1 MGQRSENAVFVLLRI
16 PVLRR
21 MWAAITVSSLGD
33 WLGLLA
39 NTALAQQLTADRS
52 VATQGAA
59 ISGVILT
66 RLLPDLLLG
75 PFAGALADKLD
86 RRRTIIIGDLIA
98 GVLFLS
104 IAVAYD
110 LAWLYLAQFLIEAV
124 GLFTMPAKQAVW
136 VNIVPREKLAVANQ
150 MSLISVYGAVPVAAI
165 IFALLSTFNRFF
177 QDPLLASARVP
188 IVVALIFNA
197 LTFFAAALTVYLVRR
212 DIPVFL
218 AGSGEAKNLF
228 SAIREG
234 MSYIW
239 TNQVLR
245 GLYVGILGAFLA
257 GGVVVGVAQLYV
269 ATLDAGNAG
278 YSILFGTVFTGL
290 ALGMIVGPRILPGIS
305 RRRLFGLTIGLS
317 GVSVLT
323 MSLMS
328 DFVLVMVLALLVG
341 VFGGIAWIN
350 GYTMIG
356 YEVEDRLRGRVF
368 AFILSSVRIALLLSV
383 AVGPLLAGWLGQRSL
398 RLRDSELA
406 FSGPST
412 MLLVAGLM
420 ATAVGVYAYRKVGGQ
435 GKRLADILWQ
445 TVSRPDLLGDERVDT
460 GLFVAFEGSHSG
472 QIAGQAVTL
481 VERLRRVGYPV
492 ISTQEPG
499 DTAAGRQIA
508 AILSDRTGT
517 PLAPATECL
526 LYLADRAEHV
536 ATVVRPA
543 LQQRQVVV
551 CQRYVDSSVAYQG
564 AGRGLD
570 PSRIRRTSQWVTG
583 SLAPDLTVVLDATG
597 GPGEDAA
604 VRHMFL
610 ELADADPDHYLV
622 LPADLQ
628 AEAIAAAVDDR
639 VLALLATRSERV
651 AHVVPGGSLA
661 PAEPIAVAAGTP
673 SALAAGPPSG
683 TAGSVAAAG

>member
-1 MGQRSENAVFVLLRI
+1 MGRRHENAVFALLRI

-52 VATQGAA
+52 VAAQGLA

-66 RLLPDLLLG
+66 RLLPDVLLG
-75 PFAGALADKLD
+75 PIAGALADKLD
-86 RRRTIIIGDLIA
+86 RRRTIIIGDILA
-98 GVLFLS
+98 GLLFLS
-104 IAVAYD
+104 IAIAYD
-110 LAWLYLAQFLIEAV
+110 LAWLYAAQFLIEAV
-124 GLFTMPAKQAVW
+124 GLFTMPAKQAIW
-136 VNIVPREKLAVANQ
+136 VNIVPREKLVVANQ
-150 MSLISVYGAVPVAAI
+150 MSLISVYGAVPVAAV
-165 IFALLSTFNRFF
+165 IFALLSTLNRFF
-177 QDPLLASARVP
+177 QDPLFTNARVP
-188 IVVALIFNA
+188 ILIALVFNA
-197 LTFFAAALTVYLVRR
+197 LTFFTAALTVYVVRR

-218 AGSGEAKNLF
+218 AGSGDTKNVF
-228 SAIREG
+228 SSIREG
-234 MSYIW
+234 ISFIRG
-239 TNQVLR
+239 NPVLR

-290 ALGMIVGPRILPGIS
+290 ALGMVVGPRILPGIS

-317 GVSVLT
+317 GASVLT
-323 MSLMS
+323 MSLMG
-328 DFVLVMVLALLVG
+328 DFVLVIVLALLVG

-368 AFILSSVRIALLLSV
+368 AFIMSSVRVALLLSV

-412 MLLVAGLM
+412 VLLGAGVM
-420 ATAVGVYAYRKVGGQ
+420 ATAVGLYAYHQVGGR
-435 GKRLADILWQ
+435 GKRLVDVLWH
-445 TVSRPDLLGDERVDT
+445 TVSRPDLLGDEQVDT
-460 GLFVAFEGSHSG
+460 GLFIAFEGSRSD
-472 QIAGQAVTL
+472 QITAQATL
-481 VERLRRVGYPV
+481 LAERLLRQGYPV
-492 ISTQEPG
+492 ISTREPG

-508 AILSDRTGT
+508 AILTDRRAT

-536 ATVVRPA
+536 ARVVRPA
-543 LQQRQVVV
+543 LQQRQIVV

-570 PSRIRRTSQWVTG
+570 PSRIRRTSQWVTN
-583 SLAPDLTVVLDATG
+583 SLAPDLTVVLDAAV
-597 GPGEDAA
+597 GPDEDAA

-610 ELADADPDHYLV
+610 ELAEADPDRYLV
-622 LPADLQ
+622 LPGDLHAD
-628 AEAIAAAVDDR
+628 AIATAVNDQVAAM
-639 VLALLATRSERV
+639 LTTRSERV
-651 AHVVPGGSLA
+651 ARHA
-661 PAEPIAVAAGTP
+661 AEPWTASAGH
-673 SALAAGPPSG
+673 SGGAAGPRG
-683 TAGSVAAAG
+683 TAGSATAAG

>member
-1 MGQRSENAVFVLLRI
+1 MGRRSENAVFALLRI

-52 VATQGAA
+52 VAAQGAA

-75 PFAGALADKLD
+75 PVAGVLADKLD
-86 RRRTIIIGDLIA
+86 RRRTIIVGDVLA
-98 GVLFLS
+98 GLLFLS

-110 LAWLYLAQFLIEAV
+110 LAWLYVAQFLIEAV

-177 QDPLLASARVP
+177 QDPLFASARAP
-188 IVVALIFNA
+188 IMIALIFNA
-197 LTFFAAALTVYLVRR
+197 LTFFVAALTVYAVRR

-218 AGSGEAKNLF
+218 AGSGETKNMF

-234 MSYIW
+234 MSFIW

-245 GLYVGILGAFLA
+245 GLYVGILGAFLS

-305 RRRLFGLTIGLS
+305 RRRLFGLAIGLS
-317 GVSVLT
+317 GASVLT

-328 DFVLVMVLALLVG
+328 DFVLVTVLALLVG
-341 VFGGIAWIN
+341 LFGGIAWIN

-420 ATAVGVYAYRKVGGQ
+420 ATGVGFYAYRKVGGR
-435 GKRLADILWQ
+435 GRRLVDILWH
-445 TVSRPDLLGDERVDT
+445 TVARPDLLGDERVDT
-460 GLFVAFEGSHSG
+460 GLFVAFEGSNSD
-472 QIAGQAVTL
+472 QLADQAAML
-481 VERLRRVGYPV
+481 ADRLRSEGYPV
-492 ISTQEPG
+492 ISTREPG
-499 DTAAGRQIA
+499 DTVAGRQIA
-508 AILSDRTGT
+508 AILTDQAAA
-517 PLAPATECL
+517 PLTPATECL

-536 ATVVRPA
+536 ARVVRPA
-543 LQQRQVVV
+543 LQQRQVVL

-583 SLAPDLTVVLDATG
+583 SLAPNLTVVLDAAVR
-597 GPGEDAA
+597 PGEDAA

-610 ELADADPDHYLV
+610 ELAEADPDRYLV

-628 AEAIAAAVDDR
+628 EAAIATAVGEQ
-639 VLALLATRSERV
+639 VAGLLATRSERV
-651 AHVVPGGSLA
+651 ARQPPDAWPATAGPGG
-661 PAEPIAVAAGTP
+661 
-673 SALAAGPPSG
+673 G

>member
-1 MGQRSENAVFVLLRI
+1 MFALLRI

-52 VATQGAA
+52 VAAQGAA

-75 PFAGALADKLD
+75 PIAGALADKLD
-86 RRRTIIIGDLIA
+86 RRRTIIIGDVAA
-98 GVLFLS
+98 GLLFLS
-104 IAVAYD
+104 IAISYD
-110 LAWLYLAQFLIEAV
+110 LAWLYIAQFLIEAV
-124 GLFTMPAKQAVW
+124 GLFTMPAKQAIW

-177 QDPLLASARVP
+177 QDPLLTSARVP
-188 IVVALIFNA
+188 IVIALVFNA
-197 LTFFAAALTVYLVRR
+197 LTFFVAALTVYLVRR
-212 DIPVFL
+212 DIPVYL
-218 AGSGEAKNLF
+218 AGGGDTKNMF

-234 MSYIW
+234 IAFIW
-239 TNQVLR
+239 TNPLLR
-245 GLYVGILGAFLA
+245 GLYVGILGAFLS

-269 ATLDAGNAG
+269 VTLDAGNAG

-317 GVSVLT
+317 GAAVLT
-323 MSLMS
+323 MSLQS
-328 DFVLVMVLALLVG
+328 DFVLVTGLALLVG

-383 AVGPLLAGWLGQRSL
+383 AVGPLLAGRLGKRSI
-398 RLRDSELA
+398 RLRDSELV
-406 FSGPST
+406 FTGPST
-412 MLLVAGLM
+412 MLLVAGVM
-420 ATAVGVYAYRKVGGQ
+420 ASLVGLYAYRKVGGR
-435 GKRLADILWQ
+435 GKRLVDVLWH
-445 TVSRPDLLGDERVDT
+445 TVSRPDLLGDEGVDT
-460 GLFVAFEGSHSG
+460 GLFIAFEGSGSV
-472 QIAGQAVTL
+472 QIATQARML
-481 VERLRRVGYPV
+481 ADRLRAEGYPV
-492 ISTQEPG
+492 ISTREPG
-499 DTAAGRQIA
+499 DTEAGRQIE
-508 AILSDRTGT
+508 AILSDRAAT

-543 LQQRQVVV
+543 LQQRKVVV
-551 CQRYVDSSVAYQG
+551 CQRYVDSSVAFQG
-564 AGRGLD
+564 AGQGLD

-583 SLAPDLTVVLDATG
+583 SLAPDLTVVLDAAS

-610 ELADADPDHYLV
+610 ELAEEDPDRYLV
-622 LPADLQ
+622 LPADMHTD
-628 AEAIAAAVDDR
+628 AIAAAVDEQVMAR
-639 VLALLATRSERV
+639 LANRSERV
-651 AHVVPGGSLA
+651 ARQLPTEVP
-661 PAEPIAVAAGTP
+661 PA
-673 SALAAGPPSG
+673 SPPASG
-683 TAGSVAAAG
+683 TGAASTAGSRGRSTGSVAAAG

>member
-1 MGQRSENAVFVLLRI
+1 MFALLRI

-52 VATQGAA
+52 VAAQGAA

-75 PFAGALADKLD
+75 PIAGVLADKLD
-86 RRRTIIIGDLIA
+86 RRRTIIIGDVAA
-98 GVLFLS
+98 GLLFLS
-104 IAVAYD
+104 IAISYD
-110 LAWLYLAQFLIEAV
+110 LAWLYIAQFLIEAV
-124 GLFTMPAKQAVW
+124 GLFTMPAKQAIW

-177 QDPLLASARVP
+177 QDPLLTSARVP
-188 IVVALIFNA
+188 IVIALIFNA
-197 LTFFAAALTVYLVRR
+197 LTFFVAALTVYVVRR
-212 DIPVFL
+212 DIPVYL
-218 AGSGEAKNLF
+218 AGGGDTKNMF

-234 MSYIW
+234 MAFIW
-239 TNQVLR
+239 TNPVLR
-245 GLYVGILGAFLA
+245 GLYVGILGAFLS

-269 ATLDAGNAG
+269 ATLDAGTAG

-305 RRRLFGLTIGLS
+305 RRRIFGLTIGLS
-317 GVSVLT
+317 GAAVLT
-323 MSLMS
+323 MSLQS
-328 DFVLVMVLALLVG
+328 DFVLVTGLALLVG

-383 AVGPLLAGWLGQRSL
+383 AVGPLLAGWLGQRSV

-412 MLLVAGLM
+412 MLLIAGVM
-420 ATAVGVYAYRKVGGQ
+420 ATLVGLYAYRKVGGR
-435 GKRLADILWQ
+435 GKRLVDVLWH
-445 TVSRPDLLGDERVDT
+445 TVSRPDLLGDEGVDT
-460 GLFVAFEGSHSG
+460 GLFIAFEGSGSV
-472 QIAGQAVTL
+472 QIATQARML
-481 VERLRRVGYPV
+481 AERLRRDGYPV
-492 ISTQEPG
+492 ISTREPG
-499 DTAAGRQIA
+499 DTAAGRQIE
-508 AILSDRTGT
+508 AILSDRAAT

-543 LQQRQVVV
+543 LQQRKVVV

-564 AGRGLD
+564 AGQGLD

-583 SLAPDLTVVLDATG
+583 SLAPDLTVVLDAAS
-597 GPGEDAA
+597 GPGENAA

-610 ELADADPDHYLV
+610 ELADEDPDRYLV
-622 LPADLQ
+622 LPADMHTD
-628 AEAIAAAVDDR
+628 AIAAAVEAQVAAR
-639 VLALLATRSERV
+639 LATRSERV
-651 AHVVPGGSLA
+651 ARQLPTEAPATGSTGSAGSDSAVSGSGAGARGGS
-661 PAEPIAVAAGTP
+661 
-673 SALAAGPPSG
+673 
-683 TAGSVAAAG
+683 AGSVAAAG

>member
-1 MGQRSENAVFVLLRI
+1 VGRHENAVLALLRI

-39 NTALAQQLTADRS
+39 NTALAQQLTSDRS
-52 VATQGAA
+52 VAAQGAA

-75 PFAGALADKLD
+75 PIAGALADKLD
-86 RRRTIIIGDLIA
+86 RRRTIIIGDVSA
-98 GVLFLS
+98 GMLFLS
-104 IAVAYD
+104 IAITYD
-110 LAWLYLAQFLIEAV
+110 LVWLYVAQFLIEAV
-124 GLFTMPAKQAVW
+124 GLFTMPAKQAIW
-136 VNIVPREKLAVANQ
+136 VNIVPREKLPVANQ
-150 MSLISVYGAVPVAAI
+150 MSLISVYGAVPVAAL

-188 IVVALIFNA
+188 IVIALVFNA

-218 AGSGEAKNLF
+218 AGSGETKNMF

-234 MSYIW
+234 MSFIW
-239 TNQVLR
+239 TNPVLR
-245 GLYVGILGAFLA
+245 GLYIGILGAFLS

-305 RRRLFGLTIGLS
+305 RRRLFGLSIGLS
-317 GVSVLT
+317 GASLVT
-323 MSLMS
+323 MSLMG
-328 DFVLVMVLALLVG
+328 DFVLVLALALLVG
-341 VFGGIAWIN
+341 FFGGIAWIN

-383 AVGPLLAGWLGQRSL
+383 AVGPLLAGSLGQRSV
-398 RLRDSELA
+398 RMRESELA

-412 MLLVAGLM
+412 TLLVAGLL
-420 ATAVGVYAYRKVGGQ
+420 ATAVGLYAYRAVGGR
-435 GKRLADILWQ
+435 GRRLVDILWH
-445 TVSRPDLLGDERVDT
+445 TVSRPDLLGDEHVET
-460 GLFVAFEGSHSG
+460 GLFIAFEGSSSD
-472 QIAGQAVTL
+472 QIASQAMSL
-481 VERLRRVGYPV
+481 AERLRRDGYRV
-492 ISTQEPG
+492 ISTGEPG

-508 AILSDRTGT
+508 AILSGRATTT

-536 ATVVRPA
+536 ARVVRPA

-551 CQRYVDSSVAYQG
+551 CQRYVDSTVAYQG

-583 SLAPDLTVVLDATG
+583 SLAPDLTVVLDSAVGAG
-597 GPGEDAA
+597 GDAA

-610 ELADADPDHYLV
+610 EIADADPDRYLV
-622 LPADLQ
+622 LPADLR
-628 AEAIAAAVDDR
+628 ADAIAGAVDDR
-639 VLALLATRSERV
+639 VAALLATRSERV
-651 AHVVPGGSLA
+651 ARDLPDARQASAGHGG
-661 PAEPIAVAAGTP
+661 
-673 SALAAGPPSG
+673 G
-683 TAGSVAAAG
+683 TAGTVAAAG

>member
-1 MGQRSENAVFVLLRI
+1 VLLRI

-150 MSLISVYGAVPVAAI
+150 MSLISLYGAVPVAAI

>member
-1 MGQRSENAVFVLLRI
+1 M
-16 PVLRR
+16 
-21 MWAAITVSSLGD
+21 
-33 WLGLLA
+33 
-39 NTALAQQLTADRS
+39 
-52 VATQGAA
+52 
-59 ISGVILT
+59 
-66 RLLPDLLLG
+66 
-75 PFAGALADKLD
+75 
-86 RRRTIIIGDLIA
+86 
-98 GVLFLS
+98 
-104 IAVAYD
+104 
-110 LAWLYLAQFLIEAV
+110 
-124 GLFTMPAKQAVW
+124 
-136 VNIVPREKLAVANQ
+136 
-150 MSLISVYGAVPVAAI
+150 
-165 IFALLSTFNRFF
+165 
-177 QDPLLASARVP
+177 
-188 IVVALIFNA
+188 
-197 LTFFAAALTVYLVRR
+197 
-212 DIPVFL
+212 
-218 AGSGEAKNLF
+218 
-228 SAIREG
+228 
-234 MSYIW
+234 
-239 TNQVLR
+239 
-245 GLYVGILGAFLA
+245 
-257 GGVVVGVAQLYV
+257 GVAQLYV